1 MSQQSM
7 AERNRATVAYFLEQT
22 HSGNFAAVD
31 ETVAPGIVTHGFPCH
46 SPQSRKEYK
55 QFFEDF
61 NAAFSNM
68 EYRTLALVADDAHV
82 AARFFVGVDHTGTYN
97 GIAPTEPARG
107 VHRIWALPT
116 RRRTNRGNL
125 AAARCRQLSRPDRR
139 ARAGGVSR
147 VAPRTESLNRLPP
160 DCRRAAAT
168 IDLPVSG
175 GGKKKIIP
183 SARSRGPPRA

>member
-97 GIAPTEPARG
+97 GIAPTG
-107 VHRIWALPT
+107 
-116 RRRTNRGNL
+116 RRVEFTGFGLYRLEGGQIAETWLQLDAVSFLGQIGAFAQ
-125 AAARCRQLSRPDRR
+125 AA
-139 ARAGGVSR
+139 
-147 VAPRTESLNRLPP
+147 
-160 DCRRAAAT
+160 
-168 IDLPVSG
+168 
-175 GGKKKIIP
+175 
-183 SARSRGPPRA
+183 

>member
-97 GIAPTEPARG
+97 GIAPTGRRVEFTGFGLYR
-107 VHRIWALPT
+107 T
-116 RRRTNRGNL
+116 RRRANRGNL
-125 AAARCRQLSRPDRR
+125 AAARCHQLSRPDRR

-147 VAPRTESLNRLPP
+147 VAPRTGSLNQLPP

-168 IDLPVSG
+168 IDLPVSA